1 MYSSRRTDNM
11 IGESPFIGE
20 AAEQRPA
27 LIISVKQLDRYKL
40 TVARR
45 PAVDLAQHRAQ
56 RLAWPALVHHRRPV
70 IWTDLGQEQMY
81 GIELRWPLQMK
92 RFTLKRLFTAV
103 SQRTAC
109 TSCFVKFF

>member
-40 TVARR
+40 TVARS

-70 IWTDLGQEQMY
+70 IWTDLGQEK
-81 GIELRWPLQMK
+81 IWN
-92 RFTLKRLFTAV
+92 
-103 SQRTAC
+103 
-109 TSCFVKFF
+109 